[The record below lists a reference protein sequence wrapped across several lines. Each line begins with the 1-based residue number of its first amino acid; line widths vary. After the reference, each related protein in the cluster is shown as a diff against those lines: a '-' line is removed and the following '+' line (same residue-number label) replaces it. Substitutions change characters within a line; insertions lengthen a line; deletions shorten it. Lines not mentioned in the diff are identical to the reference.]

1 MAFIQENPLFA
12 INGKIGKYVVRKFN
26 GKKVTACRPSHYKK
40 TKSKHALLNQDKF
53 SLVSRFAKQINSIPT
68 LSNIWKKSKLKG
80 FSAYHKIIKANI
92 KLAEANSLCVFN
104 LIVPPTPHSFV
115 ADVSLSND
123 RLIFNINHLQFKNL
137 LTQNDRFNLFV
148 ILSVTKSTKSHKRK
162 SSPELVFYSF
172 VIENNTIMSSLQ
184 IKLEKSIIDC
194 IEQCGKC
201 LLFSTLVWKSNNK
214 LEWNSSFSKVI
225 QQPAYENNP

>member
-26 GKKVTACRPSHYKK
+26 GKKVIACRPSHYKK

-53 SLVSRFAKQINSIPT
+53 SVVSKFAKRINSIPV
-68 LSNIWKKSKLKG
+68 LSGIWKKSKLKG
-80 FSAYHKIIKANI
+80 FSTYHKIIKANI
-92 KLAEANSLCVFN
+92 KFAEAESLSASN
-104 LIVPPTPHSFV
+104 IIVPPAPYSLV
-115 ADVSLSND
+115 ADVSHSND
-123 RLIFNINHLQFKNL
+123 RLIFNINHLQFTNL
-137 LTQNDRFNLFV
+137 SIQNNQLYLFV
-148 ILSVTKSTKSHKRK
+148 VLSFTKSALEYVSRYII
-162 SSPELVFYSF
+162 L
-172 VIENNTIMSSLQ
+172 ENNSINSSLQ
-184 IKLEKSIIDC
+184 IMVEKNIINC

-225 QQPAYENNP
+225 

>member
-1 MAFIQENPLFA
+1 MAFIQENPLFT

-26 GKKVTACRPSHYKK
+26 GKKVIACRPSHYKK

-53 SLVSRFAKQINSIPT
+53 SVVSKFAKQINSIPV
-68 LSNIWKKSKLKG
+68 LSGIWKKSKLKG

-92 KLAEANSLCVFN
+92 KFAAANSLSEFN
-104 LIVPPTPHSFV
+104 IIVPPSLYSFV

-123 RLIFNINHLQFKNL
+123 RLIFNINHLQFTNL
-137 LTQNDRFNLFV
+137 SIQNNQLYLFV
-148 ILSVTKSTKSHKRK
+148 VLSFTKSAKSKKGK
-162 SSPELVFYSF
+162 SSPEF
-172 VIENNTIMSSLQ
+172 VPRYIILENNSINSSLQ
-184 IKLEKSIIDC
+184 IMVEKNIINC

-214 LEWNSSFSKVI
+214 FEWNSSFSKVI
-225 QQPAYENNP
+225 